1 MSFAEAIRTCLRKYV
16 TFSGRATR
24 PEYWYFVLFNILG
37 SIVLGIVD
45 GIVFGAAEIETG
57 PGSVSASSDGPLSS
71 LFSLA
76 MLLPMIAAGWRR
88 MHDSGRSGIFL
99 LYPFIAVIGTL
110 TYAGFIGAFD
120 FADPFGAGIAAE
132 QLEGLA
138 GIVLVIALIVCV
150 LSPLIVIW
158 WLTRRT
164 EPASNRW
171 GPVPGTAPAAPSAP
185 WTGGTG

>member
-1 MSFAEAIRTCLRKYV
+1 MSFTEAIRTCLRKYV
-16 TFSGRATR
+16 TFSGRASR
-24 PEYWYFVLFNILG
+24 PEYWWFVLFNVIASIL
-37 SIVLGIVD
+37 LGIVD
-45 GIVFGAAEIETG
+45 GILFGAAEITTG

-76 MLLPMIAAGWRR
+76 MLLPWLAAGWRR

-99 LYPFIAVIGTL
+99 LYPFIAIIGTI
-110 TYAGFIGAFD
+110 TYAGFIGAFN
-120 FADPFGAGIAAE
+120 FADPFGAGIGAG

-158 WLTRRT
+158 WLTR
-164 EPASNRW
+164 PSDPQDNRW
-171 GPVPGTAPAAPSAP
+171 GPAPAPRGAA
-185 WTGGTG
+185 